1 MSNYSYWM
9 FLGFINQLLTGG
21 HRIVQDFGM
30 KVWAWFHDR
39 DWSLMNSEATGLGEK
54 YRIQEKIGKLS
65 IKHGSTFPFS
75 TRMNKSSG
83 VEWHCAGERKLDTS
97 GVSCN
102 SNHST
107 GWSKGEAPLVLSK
120 GAKIAGFQ
128 SYLWYLLPTCNSH
141 WKLRQVPLFWAPGA
155 AGPMKVGLFPSK
167 SNSRMLLTARR
178 FNGMGFASVNS
189 RKSSCWFWE
198 SRNS

>member
-21 HRIVQDFGM
+21 HRIVQDSGM
-30 KVWAWFHDR
+30 KVWTWFHDL
-39 DWSLMNSEATGLGEK
+39 DWSLMNSEATGLRETH
-54 YRIQEKIGKLS
+54 RIQEPLLLHVQKIGKLS

-83 VEWHCAGERKLDTS
+83 VEWHSAGEHKLDTS

-102 SNHST
+102 GHSR

-120 GAKIAGFQ
+120 GTKIAGFQ
-128 SYLWYLLPTCNSH
+128 SQILMILAAHMY
-141 WKLRQVPLFWAPGA
+141 PL
-155 AGPMKVGLFPSK
+155 VI
-167 SNSRMLLTARR
+167 
-178 FNGMGFASVNS
+178 
-189 RKSSCWFWE
+189 
-198 SRNS
+198 